1 MPPYKYTVGEQVEF
15 LPSSTDHNVPRGT
28 YTIVRRL
35 PFEAGNCAYRVK
47 HSRDGHERVIPENQ
61 LGRQ

>member
-1 MPPYKYTVGEQVEF
+1 MPPYKYTVGDQVEF

-28 YTIVRRL
+28 YTIIRRL

-47 HSRDGHERVIPENQ
+47 HARDGHERVIPENQ